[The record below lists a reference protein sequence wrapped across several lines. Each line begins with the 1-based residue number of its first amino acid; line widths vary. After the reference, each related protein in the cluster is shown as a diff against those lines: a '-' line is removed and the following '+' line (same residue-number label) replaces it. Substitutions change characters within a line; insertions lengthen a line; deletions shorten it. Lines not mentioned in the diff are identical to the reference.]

1 MIANNNKIFFTGG
14 NGFIGKEVIP
24 LLRKDGYKVVAPSSS
39 ELNLTDNTSVRKY
52 FDEHGFDY
60 HAIVHA
66 AVIGGR
72 RITEDG
78 LITYLD
84 NMRIFENIFAYYKYV
99 DRFINIDSGASLFDS
114 GQIPLDPSTMELV
127 EGIENQINQ
136 VFENINQILKA
147 DGMDFSNVVKLSV
160 LLEDL
165 SNFEKVNEIM
175 ANIFSKPYPAR
186 AAYEVSKLPKGS
198 SVEIE
203 TIAFKE

>member
-1 MIANNNKIFFTGG
+1 MKIIETENAPKAIGTYSQAVKV
-14 NGFIGKEVIP
+14 NGLLFI
-24 LLRKDGYKVVAPSSS
+24 
-39 ELNLTDNTSVRKY
+39 
-52 FDEHGFDY
+52 
-60 HAIVHA
+60 
-66 AVIGGR
+66 
-72 RITEDG
+72 
-78 LITYLD
+78 
-84 NMRIFENIFAYYKYV
+84 
-99 DRFINIDSGASLFDS
+99 S

-165 SNFEKVNEIM
+165 SHFEKVNEIM

>member
-1 MIANNNKIFFTGG
+1 MKIIETENAPKAIGTYSQAMKV
-14 NGFIGKEVIP
+14 NGF
-24 LLRKDGYKVVAPSSS
+24 L
-39 ELNLTDNTSVRKY
+39 
-52 FDEHGFDY
+52 
-60 HAIVHA
+60 
-66 AVIGGR
+66 
-72 RITEDG
+72 
-78 LITYLD
+78 
-84 NMRIFENIFAYYKYV
+84 
-99 DRFINIDSGASLFDS
+99 FIS

-147 DGMDFSNVVKLSV
+147 DGMDFSNVIKLSV

-165 SNFEKVNEIM
+165 SHFEKVNEIM

>member
-1 MIANNNKIFFTGG
+1 MKIIETDNAPKAIGTYSQAVKV
-14 NGFIGKEVIP
+14 NGF
-24 LLRKDGYKVVAPSSS
+24 L
-39 ELNLTDNTSVRKY
+39 
-52 FDEHGFDY
+52 
-60 HAIVHA
+60 
-66 AVIGGR
+66 
-72 RITEDG
+72 
-78 LITYLD
+78 
-84 NMRIFENIFAYYKYV
+84 
-99 DRFINIDSGASLFDS
+99 FIS

-160 LLEDL
+160 LLDDL
-165 SNFEKVNEIM
+165 SHFEKVNEIM
-175 ANIFSKPYPAR
+175 ADIFSKPYPAR

>member
-1 MIANNNKIFFTGG
+1 MKIIETDNAPKAIGTYSQAVKV
-14 NGFIGKEVIP
+14 NGF
-24 LLRKDGYKVVAPSSS
+24 
-39 ELNLTDNTSVRKY
+39 
-52 FDEHGFDY
+52 
-60 HAIVHA
+60 
-66 AVIGGR
+66 
-72 RITEDG
+72 
-78 LITYLD
+78 
-84 NMRIFENIFAYYKYV
+84 
-99 DRFINIDSGASLFDS
+99 LFVS

-165 SNFEKVNEIM
+165 SHFEKVNQIM

>member
-1 MIANNNKIFFTGG
+1 MLPFQLLKRNLVKIIETENAPKAIGTYSQAVKV
-14 NGFIGKEVIP
+14 NGF
-24 LLRKDGYKVVAPSSS
+24 L
-39 ELNLTDNTSVRKY
+39 
-52 FDEHGFDY
+52 
-60 HAIVHA
+60 
-66 AVIGGR
+66 
-72 RITEDG
+72 
-78 LITYLD
+78 
-84 NMRIFENIFAYYKYV
+84 
-99 DRFINIDSGASLFDS
+99 FIS

-165 SNFEKVNEIM
+165 SHFEKVNEIM
-175 ANIFSKPYPAR
+175 ASLFSKPYPAR

>member
-1 MIANNNKIFFTGG
+1 MKIIETEMAPKAIGTYSQAVKV
-14 NGFIGKEVIP
+14 NGF
-24 LLRKDGYKVVAPSSS
+24 L
-39 ELNLTDNTSVRKY
+39 
-52 FDEHGFDY
+52 
-60 HAIVHA
+60 
-66 AVIGGR
+66 
-72 RITEDG
+72 
-78 LITYLD
+78 
-84 NMRIFENIFAYYKYV
+84 
-99 DRFINIDSGASLFDS
+99 FIS

-165 SNFEKVNEIM
+165 SHFEKVNEIM
-175 ANIFSKPYPAR
+175 ASIFSKPYPAR

>member
-1 MIANNNKIFFTGG
+1 MKIIETDNAPKAIGTYSQAVKV
-14 NGFIGKEVIP
+14 NGF
-24 LLRKDGYKVVAPSSS
+24 L
-39 ELNLTDNTSVRKY
+39 
-52 FDEHGFDY
+52 
-60 HAIVHA
+60 
-66 AVIGGR
+66 
-72 RITEDG
+72 
-78 LITYLD
+78 
-84 NMRIFENIFAYYKYV
+84 
-99 DRFINIDSGASLFDS
+99 FIS

-198 SVEIE
+198 LVEIE

>member
-1 MIANNNKIFFTGG
+1 MKIIETENAPKAIGTYSQAVKV
-14 NGFIGKEVIP
+14 NGF
-24 LLRKDGYKVVAPSSS
+24 L
-39 ELNLTDNTSVRKY
+39 
-52 FDEHGFDY
+52 
-60 HAIVHA
+60 
-66 AVIGGR
+66 
-72 RITEDG
+72 
-78 LITYLD
+78 
-84 NMRIFENIFAYYKYV
+84 
-99 DRFINIDSGASLFDS
+99 FIS

-147 DGMDFSNVVKLSV
+147 EGMDLSNVVKLSV

-165 SNFEKVNEIM
+165 GHFEKVNEIM
-175 ANIFSKPYPAR
+175 ASIFSKPYPAR

>member
-1 MIANNNKIFFTGG
+1 MKIIETENAPRAIGTYSQAVKV
-14 NGFIGKEVIP
+14 NGF
-24 LLRKDGYKVVAPSSS
+24 L
-39 ELNLTDNTSVRKY
+39 
-52 FDEHGFDY
+52 
-60 HAIVHA
+60 
-66 AVIGGR
+66 
-72 RITEDG
+72 
-78 LITYLD
+78 
-84 NMRIFENIFAYYKYV
+84 
-99 DRFINIDSGASLFDS
+99 FIS

-127 EGIENQINQ
+127 DGIENQINQ

-165 SNFEKVNEIM
+165 SHFEKVNEIM
-175 ANIFSKPYPAR
+175 ASIFSKPYPAR

>member
-1 MIANNNKIFFTGG
+1 MKIIETHNAPTAIGTYSQAVKV
-14 NGFIGKEVIP
+14 NGF
-24 LLRKDGYKVVAPSSS
+24 L
-39 ELNLTDNTSVRKY
+39 
-52 FDEHGFDY
+52 
-60 HAIVHA
+60 
-66 AVIGGR
+66 
-72 RITEDG
+72 
-78 LITYLD
+78 
-84 NMRIFENIFAYYKYV
+84 
-99 DRFINIDSGASLFDS
+99 FIS

-127 EGIENQINQ
+127 VGIENQINQ

-165 SNFEKVNEIM
+165 SHFEKVNEIM

>member
-1 MIANNNKIFFTGG
+1 MKIIETDNAPKAIGTYSQAVKV
-14 NGFIGKEVIP
+14 NGF
-24 LLRKDGYKVVAPSSS
+24 L
-39 ELNLTDNTSVRKY
+39 
-52 FDEHGFDY
+52 
-60 HAIVHA
+60 
-66 AVIGGR
+66 
-72 RITEDG
+72 
-78 LITYLD
+78 
-84 NMRIFENIFAYYKYV
+84 
-99 DRFINIDSGASLFDS
+99 FIS

-165 SNFEKVNEIM
+165 SHFEKVNEIM
-175 ANIFSKPYPAR
+175 ASIFSKPYPAR
-186 AAYEVSKLPKGS
+186 AAYEVSKLPKAS

>member
-1 MIANNNKIFFTGG
+1 MKIIETENAPKAIGTYSQAVKV
-14 NGFIGKEVIP
+14 NGF
-24 LLRKDGYKVVAPSSS
+24 L
-39 ELNLTDNTSVRKY
+39 
-52 FDEHGFDY
+52 
-60 HAIVHA
+60 
-66 AVIGGR
+66 
-72 RITEDG
+72 
-78 LITYLD
+78 
-84 NMRIFENIFAYYKYV
+84 
-99 DRFINIDSGASLFDS
+99 FIS

-160 LLEDL
+160 LLDDL
-165 SNFEKVNEIM
+165 SHFEKVNEIM

>member
-1 MIANNNKIFFTGG
+1 MKIIETENAPKAIGTYSQAVKI
-14 NGFIGKEVIP
+14 NGF
-24 LLRKDGYKVVAPSSS
+24 L
-39 ELNLTDNTSVRKY
+39 
-52 FDEHGFDY
+52 
-60 HAIVHA
+60 
-66 AVIGGR
+66 
-72 RITEDG
+72 
-78 LITYLD
+78 
-84 NMRIFENIFAYYKYV
+84 
-99 DRFINIDSGASLFDS
+99 FIS

-165 SNFEKVNEIM
+165 SHFEKVNEIM
-175 ANIFSKPYPAR
+175 ASIFSKPYPAR

>member
-1 MIANNNKIFFTGG
+1 MKI
-14 NGFIGKEVIP
+14 IE
-24 LLRKDGYKVVAPSSS
+24 
-39 ELNLTDNTSVRKY
+39 TDNAPK
-52 FDEHGFDY
+52 
-60 HAIVHA
+60 AIGTYSQ
-66 AVIGGR
+66 AVKVN
-72 RITEDG
+72 G
-78 LITYLD
+78 LL
-84 NMRIFENIFAYYKYV
+84 
-99 DRFINIDSGASLFDS
+99 FIS

-165 SNFEKVNEIM
+165 SHFDKVNEIM
-175 ANIFSKPYPAR
+175 ASIFSKPYPAR

>member
-1 MIANNNKIFFTGG
+1 VKIIETDNAPKAIGTYSQAVKV
-14 NGFIGKEVIP
+14 NGF
-24 LLRKDGYKVVAPSSS
+24 L
-39 ELNLTDNTSVRKY
+39 
-52 FDEHGFDY
+52 
-60 HAIVHA
+60 
-66 AVIGGR
+66 
-72 RITEDG
+72 
-78 LITYLD
+78 
-84 NMRIFENIFAYYKYV
+84 
-99 DRFINIDSGASLFDS
+99 FIS

-160 LLEDL
+160 LLDNL
-165 SNFEKVNEIM
+165 SHFEKVNEIM
-175 ANIFSKPYPAR
+175 ASIFSKPYPAR

>member
-1 MIANNNKIFFTGG
+1 MKIIETDNAPKAIGTYSQAVKL
-14 NGFIGKEVIP
+14 NGF
-24 LLRKDGYKVVAPSSS
+24 L
-39 ELNLTDNTSVRKY
+39 
-52 FDEHGFDY
+52 
-60 HAIVHA
+60 
-66 AVIGGR
+66 
-72 RITEDG
+72 
-78 LITYLD
+78 
-84 NMRIFENIFAYYKYV
+84 
-99 DRFINIDSGASLFDS
+99 FIS

-165 SNFEKVNEIM
+165 SHFEKVNEIM

>member
-1 MIANNNKIFFTGG
+1 MKIIETDNAPKAIGTYSQAVKV
-14 NGFIGKEVIP
+14 NGF
-24 LLRKDGYKVVAPSSS
+24 L
-39 ELNLTDNTSVRKY
+39 
-52 FDEHGFDY
+52 
-60 HAIVHA
+60 
-66 AVIGGR
+66 
-72 RITEDG
+72 
-78 LITYLD
+78 
-84 NMRIFENIFAYYKYV
+84 
-99 DRFINIDSGASLFDS
+99 FIS
-114 GQIPLDPSTMELV
+114 GQIPLNPSTMELV

-165 SNFEKVNEIM
+165 NHFEKVNEIM
-175 ANIFSKPYPAR
+175 ASIFSKPYPAR

>member
-1 MIANNNKIFFTGG
+1 MKIIETENAPKAIGTYSQAVKVK
-14 NGFIGKEVIP
+14 GF
-24 LLRKDGYKVVAPSSS
+24 L
-39 ELNLTDNTSVRKY
+39 
-52 FDEHGFDY
+52 
-60 HAIVHA
+60 
-66 AVIGGR
+66 
-72 RITEDG
+72 
-78 LITYLD
+78 
-84 NMRIFENIFAYYKYV
+84 
-99 DRFINIDSGASLFDS
+99 FIS

-147 DGMDFSNVVKLSV
+147 DEMDFSNVVKLSV

-165 SNFEKVNEIM
+165 SHFEKVNEIM
-175 ANIFSKPYPAR
+175 ASIFSKPYPAR

>member
-1 MIANNNKIFFTGG
+1 MLPFQLLKRKLVKIIETDNAPKAIGTYSQAVKV
-14 NGFIGKEVIP
+14 NGF
-24 LLRKDGYKVVAPSSS
+24 L
-39 ELNLTDNTSVRKY
+39 
-52 FDEHGFDY
+52 
-60 HAIVHA
+60 
-66 AVIGGR
+66 
-72 RITEDG
+72 
-78 LITYLD
+78 
-84 NMRIFENIFAYYKYV
+84 
-99 DRFINIDSGASLFDS
+99 FIS

-147 DGMDFSNVVKLSV
+147 DGMDLTNVVKLSV

-165 SNFEKVNEIM
+165 SHFEKVNEIM
-175 ANIFSKPYPAR
+175 ASIFSKPYPAR

>member
-1 MIANNNKIFFTGG
+1 MKIIETENAPKAIGTYSQAVKV
-14 NGFIGKEVIP
+14 NGF
-24 LLRKDGYKVVAPSSS
+24 L
-39 ELNLTDNTSVRKY
+39 
-52 FDEHGFDY
+52 
-60 HAIVHA
+60 
-66 AVIGGR
+66 
-72 RITEDG
+72 
-78 LITYLD
+78 
-84 NMRIFENIFAYYKYV
+84 
-99 DRFINIDSGASLFDS
+99 FIS
-114 GQIPLDPSTMELV
+114 GQVPLDPSTMELV

-165 SNFEKVNEIM
+165 SHFEKVNEIM
-175 ANIFSKPYPAR
+175 ANTFLKPYPAR